1 MGLTVVRN
9 KSNSMR
15 RRFPVPGYLVPCLAL
30 ALCAGA
36 AQALDKLDPVLR
48 GLPDLPSAKDT
59 SSSYLNFGKG
69 GAAMGYATRDE
80 RWGAKVDRFLT
91 PNQSVT
97 VDYGTL
103 LTNKLGAGAAYTRR
117 DALSEVVFNGVYA
130 PQRNVRL
137 RLTGTQLR
145 GAGGFMPTPDD
156 DVTVLQNSVLLNARK
171 QWNNYLFL
179 SDLGL
184 TAYSAQANASSR
196 DDVAAAA
203 GRQDGYMLNLG
214 MQPTARS
221 RIELGREFGHLSYY
235 LGEDARHVE
244 ELGSNRMKISH
255 YLGNCVRFQGH
266 YSASAD
272 TDRLDVKLS
281 RNNWSVN
288 LSHEQGGSND
298 NAIMIRYALPLDTR
312 ARRNHCAGNPAGAP
326 TFESLVNASVSR
338 PPRLSGEP
346 LLTNLP

>member
-1 MGLTVVRN
+1 
-9 KSNSMR
+9 MR
-15 RRFPVPGYLVPCLAL
+15 RRSPVPGYLVPCLAL
-30 ALCAGA
+30 ALCAGGA
-36 AQALDKLDPVLR
+36 HALDKLDPVLR
-48 GLPDLPSAKDT
+48 GLPDLPNVEDASPR
-59 SSSYLNFGKG
+59 YLNFGKG

-91 PNQSVT
+91 PNRSVT

-103 LTNKLGAGAAYTRR
+103 LTNTLGAGGAYPRR
-117 DALSEVVFNGVYA
+117 DSLSEVVLNGVYA
-130 PQRNVRL
+130 PERDIRL

-145 GAGGFMPTPDD
+145 GAGGFMPIADD
-156 DVTVLQNSVLLNARK
+156 DATVLQNSVLLNARK
-171 QWNNYLFL
+171 QWNNYLLL

-184 TAYSAQANASSR
+184 TAYSAQANGQSR

-203 GRQDGYMLNLG
+203 GRKDGYILNLG
-214 MQPTARS
+214 MQPTTHS

-244 ELGSNRMKISH
+244 ELGSNRMKYSH

-298 NAIMIRYALPLDTR
+298 NAIMIRYSLPLDTR
-312 ARRNHCAGNPAGAP
+312 SARRNQCAGNPAGTPA
-326 TFESLVNASVSR
+326 FESLVNTSVSR
-338 PPRLSGEP
+338 PPPLSGESQLTP
-346 LLTNLP
+346 LP